1 MAQQIKVNSSTG
13 NIQISISRGAIG
25 PSTTANTANTAYNL
39 DAASTAN
46 VIIGGGVANYV
57 LQTDGAGNTS
67 WVAQT
72 GGGATNPAGAN
83 TQVQF
88 NDQGSFGA
96 ESNFTYDKATDVLTA
111 DHFSGEGG
119 NLSNI
124 QGANISGTVANAT
137 HATSADSANAVAGA
151 NVTGE
156 VAFAATANAVAG
168 ANVSG
173 EVAFAAVANS
183 VAVANVAGIG
193 NIATTNLDGN
203 SANYLDGTG
212 SWGPVSGGGGTPGG
226 SNTQVQYNDNGAF
239 AGEAG
244 FEYDDVTNTL
254 TAENI
259 VATGEFFGD
268 LDGAVSANV
277 QNDTASTLSKG
288 DAVYLTG
295 GNTGDNPHVDLA
307 DADDATKMPALGIV
321 KENIT
326 AGSVGQV
333 ITSGVM
339 NDSSHGYTAGA
350 DLYVSTTP
358 GALTTTKPTGEA
370 NLIQKIGKVVS
381 PNHIIVQGAFRTNQT
396 PNLDDGNIFIGNATN
411 ESTTAILNTTIVPEG
426 TNEYYT
432 NARVNSHLAAFGS
445 NTITTTG
452 NVETGN
458 LTATTSLF
466 VDGVDGNVL
475 IQPNVA
481 LNGKTY
487 SSVVRGEYNTGT
499 GNSTTSQAI
508 VTDNYTTQGITEI
521 QSFANTAAG
530 ALAKGPSFGFNN
542 YAAIGNTSTDPLVAG
557 QIDFTAYS
565 DGANLANATTSTG
578 TTLTMGGAGTD
589 GFLIVQGTNS
599 GDTYGSEVWKQFQYR
614 PKSMG
619 FIRRNGNADSRSAST
634 ADDETSLNFYNTQ
647 EQGGAGTSNLWN
659 YPAKMGAKVDPT
671 WVDPQNGSLGI
682 PQGFSFTCVDEAF
695 ANLEHRMFGNGQVTF
710 NYAGGGTPITLG
722 KNGVITGDG
731 GGLSNISTTAG
742 SQIVNGTSNVDIATS
757 GANVTVGVNGT
768 ADMLVISDAGANV
781 KNKVFI
787 DNADGNVLLDPNVA
801 FNSDTF
807 TNITRGEYDS
817 GTSLSS
823 LNTAIVTDNYAG
835 TGQFSQTMY
844 ANTAAGQTAQGPKV
858 TFDDKSAIGNTNTD
872 PFVQGAISLSAAAAT
887 SNLAAS
893 STDTHSSISLDGGIT
908 INTGSNLQTTAS
920 EYQTGSIQQYQYQN
934 RSMEIFRQRGDAES
948 PEGVQGNDDAKIHF
962 YMSSNNTGNVGSLFY
977 SYSSSIG
984 AKVDPGFVNSPL
996 AGVPTGVEIGVTN
1009 TGFAQIEHNFFGNG
1023 DVSFNTTG
1031 AGAANPITF
1040 TKAGV
1045 ITAPEFVATGT
1056 PGFTGDGSGLTGV
1069 TATATPAG
1077 FADSIQYNDGGTA
1090 LGGDSVFTYSSSGKS
1105 VALTGAAAGV
1115 GGVPTLNI
1123 DNGGF
1128 NVNQEEIGGGAAT
1141 FAFNNYYAGGLIA
1154 PTTFFRARGT
1164 KNSPTQVASGD
1175 QIVSEGYYVNSG
1187 TGHTYVGAG
1196 GQTATVQ
1203 ANDGLGNVAVTY
1215 AFATAKP
1222 ANGPNSLDKILF
1234 DTEFTHVAGN
1244 ITMDNTSSSL
1254 VAGRIRQITDLFANL
1269 PGSPVTGE
1277 RAMITDGPTFNY
1289 GAVVSAGGGSQVM
1302 PVFWDGSDW
1311 RQG

>member
-46 VIIGGGVANYV
+46 VKIGGGVANYV

-124 QGANISGTVANAT
+124 QGANVSGAVANAT

-151 NVTGE
+151 NVT
-156 VAFAATANAVAG
+156 
-168 ANVSG
+168 G

-239 AGEAG
+239 GGEAV
-244 FEYDDVTNTL
+244 FTYDDVTDTL
-254 TAENI
+254 TAPNI
-259 VATGEFFGD
+259 TATTIFEGD
-268 LDGAVSANV
+268 INGAVLLRCFN
-277 QNDTASTLSKG
+277 NTGSTINKG
-288 DAVYLTG
+288 DIIYLPG
-295 GNTGDNPHVDLA
+295 GNNGDQPYIDLA
-307 DADDATKMPALGIV
+307 DSSDINKMPAFGIV
-321 KENIT
+321 KENI
-326 AGSVGQV
+326 AASD
-333 ITSGVM
+333 SGEVVTIGVLTGL
-339 NDSSHGYTAGA
+339 NLTGFTTGDT
-350 DLYVSTTP
+350 LYVNGLGTFQNTP
-358 GALTTTKPTGEA
+358 PTGEA
-370 NLIQKIGKVVS
+370 DFIQSIGKV
-381 PNHIIVQGAFRTNQT
+381 IDGGAGGALEFTGAGRVNAT

-411 ESTTAILNTTIVPEG
+411 QTVTANLYGEINT
-426 TNEYYT
+426 
-432 NARVNSHLAAFGS
+432 HLAAFGS

-475 IQPNVA
+475 IQPNVT
-481 LNGKTY
+481 LNGNTY
-487 SSVVRGEYNTGT
+487 SSIVRGEYNSGKT
-499 GNSTTSQAI
+499 
-508 VTDNYTTQGITEI
+508 
-521 QSFANTAAG
+521 FANTAAG
-530 ALAKGPSFGFNN
+530 ALAEGPSINFNN
-542 YAAIGNTSTDPLVAG
+542 YDAIGNGATDPLVAG
-557 QIDFTAYS
+557 QVQFVAYP
-565 DGANLANATTSTG
+565 DAANLANATTTTG

-619 FIRRNGNADSRSAST
+619 FIRRNGNADSRSAAT
-634 ADDETSLNFYNTQ
+634 ANDETSLNFYNTQ
-647 EQGGAGTSNLWN
+647 EQGGPGSSNLWN

-731 GGLSNISTTAG
+731 GGLSNISVSAG
-742 SQIVNGTSNVDIATS
+742 SQIVNGTSNVSVALD
-757 GANVTVGVNGT
+757 GNVTAGIAGT
-768 ADMLVISDAGANV
+768 ADILVLSTDGANV

-893 STDTHSSISLDGGIT
+893 STDTHSSISLDGSLT

-1031 AGAANPITF
+1031 AGGANPITF
-1040 TKAGV
+1040 TKAGK
-1045 ITAPEFVATGT
+1045 ITAPEFEATAT

-1090 LGGDSVFTYSSSGKS
+1090 LGGDSTFTYSSSAKS

-1115 GGVPTLNI
+1115 GGVPTFNI

-1128 NVNQEEIGGGAAT
+1128 NVSQEEIGGGAAT
-1141 FAFNNYYAGGLIA
+1141 FAFNNYYAGSLIA
-1154 PTTFFRARGT
+1154 PTTYFRARGT
-1164 KNSPTQVASGD
+1164 KSAPTQVASGD
-1175 QIVSEGYYVNSG
+1175 QVVSEGYYVNSG
-1187 TGHTYVGAG
+1187 TGHTYVGVG

-1203 ANDGLGNVAVTY
+1203 SNDGLGNVAVTY

-1244 ITMDNTSSSL
+1244 LQMNNTSASF
-1254 VAGRIRQITDLFANL
+1254 VAGRIRQITDIFANL
-1269 PGSPVTGE
+1269 PASPVTGE
-1277 RAMITDGPTFNY
+1277 RAMITDGPAFSF
-1289 GAVVSAGGGSQVM
+1289 GGVVSSGGGSNVM
-1302 PVFWDGSDW
+1302 PVYWDGGNW